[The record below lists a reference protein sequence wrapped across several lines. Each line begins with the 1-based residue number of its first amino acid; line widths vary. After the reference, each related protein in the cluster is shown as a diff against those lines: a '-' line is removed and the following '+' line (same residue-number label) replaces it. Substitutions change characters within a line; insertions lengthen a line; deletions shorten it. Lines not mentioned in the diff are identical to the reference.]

1 MSVLSFS
8 SGDSRRLDGLLCEDG
23 IHPSPAGQQIM
34 AEAFEAFMKKI

>member
-1 MSVLSFS
+1 MDLREAFLQH
-8 SGDSRRLDGLLCEDG
+8 RRLDGLLCEDG